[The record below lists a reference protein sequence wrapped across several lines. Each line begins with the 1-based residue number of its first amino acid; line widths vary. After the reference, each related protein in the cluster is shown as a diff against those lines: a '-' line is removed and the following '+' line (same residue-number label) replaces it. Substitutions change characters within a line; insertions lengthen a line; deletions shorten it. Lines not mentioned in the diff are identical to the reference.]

1 LIGTDWKALGFCFR
15 VLIRGESLKSK
26 IGVLTRI
33 RERIMNDKITVIGAG
48 MMGGAIVRSLVKGK
62 YAGKIIAVDIVPEKL
77 EDLEKIGVKVSSD
90 IRKSTVEADIIFIIV
105 KPGDV
110 GKVLKEVGKEIG
122 SKLLI
127 SVVATVPLKFLVKN
141 APGAKIVRIMPNLGA
156 LVQASYTAYC
166 GSENVTDED
175 KEKVRTLLNMM
186 GVCDEIDEKY
196 MDAITAV
203 SGSGPG
209 YMSIIV
215 EALTYAGLKVG
226 LPRNI
231 ALKAAAQTVMGTG
244 KLIIDLDEEPSK
256 IKDMTTTPG
265 GTTIEAIYQIEQSQ
279 IRSAMIRAIEEATKK
294 SQTIREK
301 IDLE

>member
-1 LIGTDWKALGFCFR
+1 
-15 VLIRGESLKSK
+15 
-26 IGVLTRI
+26 
-33 RERIMNDKITVIGAG
+33 MNDRITVIGAG
-48 MMGGAIVRSLVKGK
+48 MMGSAIIKSIIKGK
-62 YAGKIIAVDIVPEKL
+62 YAGKITAVDIAPEKL
-77 EDLEKIGVKVSSD
+77 GDLEKLGVKISTD
-90 IRKSTVEADIIFIIV
+90 NRKSAAAADIVFLIV

-110 GKVLKEVGKEIG
+110 EKVLKEISKEIKG
-122 SKLLI
+122 KLLV
-127 SVVATVPLKFLVKN
+127 SVAATVPLAFLHKN
-141 APGAKIVRIMPNLGA
+141 APEAKIVRIMPNLGA

-166 GSENVTDED
+166 CEPNVTIED
-175 KEKVRTLLNMM
+175 KAKVKVLLDMM
-186 GVCDEIDEKY
+186 GICDEMDEKY

-244 KLIIDLDEEPSK
+244 KLIIDLNEDPAK

-294 SQTIREK
+294 SQAIREK
-301 IDLE
+301 LNLT

>member
-1 LIGTDWKALGFCFR
+1 
-15 VLIRGESLKSK
+15 
-26 IGVLTRI
+26 
-33 RERIMNDKITVIGAG
+33 
-48 MMGGAIVRSLVKGK
+48 
-62 YAGKIIAVDIVPEKL
+62 
-77 EDLEKIGVKVSSD
+77 
-90 IRKSTVEADIIFIIV
+90 VE
-105 KPGDV
+105 
-110 GKVLKEVGKEIG
+110 KVLKEINKEIKG
-122 SKLLI
+122 KLLI
-127 SVVATVPLKFLVKN
+127 SVAATVPLAFLHKN
-141 APGAKIVRIMPNLGA
+141 APEAKIVRIMPNLGA

-166 GSENVTDED
+166 CESSVTIGD
-175 KEKVRTLLNMM
+175 KAKVKVLLDMM
-186 GVCDEIDEKY
+186 GVCDEMDEKY

-244 KLIIDLDEEPSK
+244 KLIIDLNEDPAK

-294 SQTIREK
+294 SHAIREK
-301 IDLE
+301 LNLT

>member
-1 LIGTDWKALGFCFR
+1 
-15 VLIRGESLKSK
+15 
-26 IGVLTRI
+26 
-33 RERIMNDKITVIGAG
+33 MNDKITVIGAG
-48 MMGGAIVRSLVKGK
+48 MMGSAIIKSLIKGN
-62 YAGKIIAVDIVPEKL
+62 YGGKITAVDIAPEKL
-77 EDLEKIGVKVSSD
+77 KDIENLGVKVTSD
-90 IRKSTVEADIIFIIV
+90 NRKAAADANIVFIIV

-110 GKVLKEVGKEIG
+110 EKVLKEISKEIKD
-122 SKLLI
+122 KLLI
-127 SVVATVPLKFLVKN
+127 SVAATVPLAFLRKN
-141 APGAKIVRIMPNLGA
+141 ASEARIVRIMPNLGA

-166 GSENVTDED
+166 CEPNVTAED
-175 KEKVRTLLNMM
+175 KEKVITLLNMM
-186 GVCDEIDEKY
+186 GICDEMDEKY

-209 YMSIIV
+209 YMSIII

-231 ALKAAAQTVMGTG
+231 ALSAAAQTVMGTG
-244 KLIIDLDEEPSK
+244 KLVIELHEDPAK

-279 IRSAMIRAIEEATKK
+279 IRPAMIRAIEEATKK

-301 IDLE
+301 LNLN